1 MLEELRSHDPTPT
14 EQEHAW
20 MQANPFRVAVRVM
33 ALTLLAV
40 IIATSVT
47 SFDSPDTPAAVVA
60 AR

>member
-1 MLEELRSHDPTPT
+1 MLDEPRNHDPEPT
-14 EQEHAW
+14 EQERAW

-33 ALTLLAV
+33 VLTALAV

-47 SFDSPDTPAAVVA
+47 NFNPAKAPAAVVA